1 MRKNHEN
8 ASIHRSQGRHRAW
21 SALISL
27 SLAAAMG
34 VSAVGCSGQ
43 GVSEEAASND
53 AAARRERALE
63 PEPNDAVSEDAL
75 IKSHLQARGYDT
87 STLQF
92 QGDTVIV
99 EDDMAMSR
107 AVLLDEAE
115 AAATGVVE
123 KGYFH
128 TTGLFSGD
136 RIQLSFGAGVSSAW
150 RAALNAAQTEWNRRT
165 PRFVRDP
172 GGAGTITVQAQAM
185 TDAMGNPN
193 TGTIANGTIPPSRTI
208 TLNTNY
214 SGTCASTLEGIAA
227 DTKAY
232 AALHEMGHVLG
243 FAHPPPNTTNNPRVH
258 IDGTAVSDG
267 FIDPSYATI
276 MAVQC
281 GTSTT
286 LFADDVLSAQKKYP
300 SCMDTCETNCT
311 FNVDHEQIGLCIAS
325 CPSQCGG

>member
-1 MRKNHEN
+1 MRKDHEN
-8 ASIHRSQGRHRAW
+8 AAIRRSQDRHRTL
-21 SALISL
+21 SALMSL
-27 SLAAAMG
+27 SVAVTLG
-34 VSAVGCSGQ
+34 VTAIGCSGQ
-43 GVSEEAASND
+43 GISEEAVPSDTQASTIDDNP
-53 AAARRERALE
+53 AE
-63 PEPNDAVSEDAL
+63 NAL
-75 IKSHLQARGYDT
+75 IGAQLEARGYDT

-99 EDDMAMSR
+99 EDDIVMSR
-107 AVLLDEAE
+107 AVLLHEAE
-115 AAATGVVE
+115 AEATGVVE
-123 KGYFH
+123 KGYFLG
-128 TTGLFSGD
+128 TNTFSGKS
-136 RIQLSFGAGVSSAW
+136 INLSFGAGVSAAW
-150 RAALNAAQTEWNRRT
+150 QTALNAARSQWNSKT
-165 PRFVRDP
+165 PKFSQP
-172 GGAGTITVQAQAM
+172 GPGSAATISVVTGNLGATTFAQGTF
-185 TDAMGNPN
+185 
-193 TGTIANGTIPPSRTI
+193 PSGRTI
-208 TLNTNY
+208 TINTSYN
-214 SGTCASTLEGIAA
+214 SAACKVAGSTDNTIEGLPANV
-227 DTKAY
+227 KAKV
-232 AALHEMGHVLG
+232 AMHEMGHVLG